1 MAQGVVR
8 SGIDGRGVA
17 TVALARPEVHNAY
30 DEQMIA
36 ELSDGLAA
44 LAADPRVRLLLLRGE
59 GLHFQAGADL
69 NCLQRLASA
78 PPEVNLDFS
87 WRTTEAM
94 RQLGPFRGRRSPW
107 STAPATAGEYGW
119 RSRSGSA
126 RHRHTSAA
134 RGAPARRLVRHRRRL
149 LAGDSPQRRTAGG
162 W

>member
-119 RSRSGSA
+119 RSRSGIGPASA
-126 RHRHTSAA
+126 YQRGTRRTSAPP
-134 RGAPARRLVRHRRRL
+134 RSSPAPAACGR
-149 LAGDSPQRRTAGG
+149 SPQRRTAGG